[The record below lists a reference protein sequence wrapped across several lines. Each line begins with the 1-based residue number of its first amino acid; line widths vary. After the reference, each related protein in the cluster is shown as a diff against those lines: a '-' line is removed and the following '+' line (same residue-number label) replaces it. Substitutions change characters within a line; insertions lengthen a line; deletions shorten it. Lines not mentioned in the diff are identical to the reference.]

1 MIRLLPGSLKSKRLE
16 DSLRGSHPSIYL
28 IDFFFRFLK
37 RLSKN
42 SDAFRKRFIEHCI
55 CYMEATANEV
65 TLRGEEGLTMSIE
78 EYFPHRRN
86 NGGIR
91 ACFDLI
97 ELSLGIELPAE
108 VFEDPDFLRV
118 HYAADDMICWSNV

>member
-1 MIRLLPGSLKSKRLE
+1 
-16 DSLRGSHPSIYL
+16 
-28 IDFFFRFLK
+28 
-37 RLSKN
+37 
-42 SDAFRKRFIEHCI
+42 
-55 CYMEATANEV
+55 MEATANEV
-65 TLRGEEGLTMSIE
+65 KLRGEEGLTMSIE